1 MRHAFDIAGSEIEL
15 WLGRDG
21 EAHRLHGPDGTARVA
36 LSEGPSPRRVLT
48 VDGLSQPIV
57 VAVEGELI
65 HVHLDGRSHTIRH
78 LDPARR
84 FAEAEAGGGADTAR
98 APMPGTVVR
107 VAVAADEAVASGDP
121 LIVIE
126 SMKLETTI
134 RAWRDGRIEAVH
146 VSEGQTFDR
155 DAPLVSLSANEA

>member
-21 EAHRLHGPDGTARVA
+21 EAYRLHGPDVTARVA
-36 LSEGPSPRRVLT
+36 LSDGPSPRRLLT
-48 VDGLSQPIV
+48 VDGLGEAVV
-57 VAVEGELI
+57 VAVEGELLHI
-65 HVHLDGRSHTIRH
+65 HLGGRSHTIRH

-84 FAEAEAGGGADTAR
+84 FAEAEASDGADMAR

-107 VAVAADEAVASGDP
+107 VAVAAGDTVASGDP
-121 LIVIE
+121 LVVIE

-134 RAWRDGRIEAVH
+134 RAWHDGRVEAVH

-155 DAPLVSLSANEA
+155 DAPLVSLTASEA